1 MSIFVCIMTLFCP
14 VVCMAGLEAHQG
26 EHGQIQDVPHATK
39 NCQHPGQEHDPNG
52 DPAPHGEHSCLCT
65 GGTPPGAA
73 VQVPSLEPVAI
84 IAADELFVAAL
95 AVVSTYHR
103 ADARGP
109 TDPTSSSR
117 CTPLLI

>member
-14 VVCMAGLEAHQG
+14 VVCMAGLDAHQG
-26 EHGQIQDVPHATK
+26 EHGQVQDSPHAKTG
-39 NCQHPGQEHDPNG
+39 CQHPDQEHDPNG
-52 DPAPHGEHSCLCT
+52 DPAPHGEHSCICT

-73 VQVPSLEPVAI
+73 VQVPSLEPIPV
-84 IAADELFVAAL
+84 IAADELFVGAFAIF
-95 AVVSTYHR
+95 STHHR
-103 ADARGP
+103 ANARGP